1 MPQAVP
7 ADPSPLKRLLAYAR
21 PHRPR
26 MVLAAVCSVLN
37 KLLDLAPPLLIGL
50 AIDTVV
56 RGDASAL
63 GAFVEDGPKAQLLV
77 LALATGLIWIGES
90 AFEYAYQLL
99 WRGLAQDLQHG
110 LRLDTFRHVQGLE
123 LGFFEERTSGGLLAV
138 LNDDVN
144 QLERFLDR
152 GANDL
157 LQVAT
162 TATAIGLY
170 FVWVS
175 PGGALLAALPI
186 PLILFFS
193 LRYQVWLAPR
203 YAAVRERVGEL
214 SSDLGGALTGVA
226 TVQAYGAE
234 AAEAKRIEAA
244 SLRYVEANQR
254 AIPLSSAFVP
264 LIRMLVMVGFV
275 AILLHSGFACV
286 EGELSVAIYSSLLF
300 LTQRLLWPLT
310 RLGETLDLFQRAMA
324 SAARLFGLLDLEPRI
339 RSGTTPLLRGTARGA
354 VRFEDVHFA
363 YPGRAPLLQGLDL
376 ELPAGET
383 TAVVGTTGAGKTTL
397 VKLLLRHFDPDAGRI
412 LVDGHDLRT
421 LDLKDLRAALA
432 VVSQDVF
439 VRHGSVAENLRMGRA
454 EATLEEL
461 EAAARAAEA
470 HDFFSELPAGY
481 DTLVGER
488 GQKLSGGQRQRLTI
502 ARAILRDPALLVL
515 DEATASVDNE
525 TEAAIQRSLARIGR
539 GRTVLVIAHRLST
552 VRHAQ
557 RIHVLHGGRVVE
569 SGRHEELLEL
579 GGIYAGLWRVQTG
592 EEALEVDALAAEDVR

>member
-1 MPQAVP
+1 MRPSEP
-7 ADPSPLKRLLAYAR
+7 KDPSPLKRLLAYTR
-21 PHRPR
+21 PHRRR
-26 MVLAAVCSVLN
+26 MRLASLCSVLN

-56 RGDASAL
+56 EGDNAFLAGWIDG
-63 GAFVEDGPKAQLLV
+63 GAKAQLLF
-77 LALATGLIWIGES
+77 LALATVAIWVAES

-99 WRGLAQDLQHG
+99 WRGLAQDVQHG
-110 LRLDTFRHVQGLE
+110 LRLETFRHVQGLE

-162 TATAIGLY
+162 TVTAIGLY
-170 FVWVS
+170 FVWVA
-175 PGGALLAALPI
+175 PGGAVLAALPI

-193 LRYQVWLAPR
+193 LRYQRWLAPR

-234 AAEAKRIEAA
+234 EAESRRIESA

-254 AIPLSSAFVP
+254 AIRMSSAFVP
-264 LIRMLVMVGFV
+264 MIRMLVMVGFV
-275 AILLHSGFACV
+275 AILLHSGFACLD
-286 EGELSVAIYSSLLF
+286 GALSVAIYSTLLF

-310 RLGETLDLFQRAMA
+310 RLGETLDLFERAMA
-324 SAARLFGLLDLEPRI
+324 SSARIFGLLDLEPKI
-339 RSGTTPLLRGTARGA
+339 RSGDVALPREGVKGA
-354 VRFEDVHFA
+354 VRFESVDFA
-363 YPGRAPLLQGLDL
+363 YPGRAPLLRDLDL

-397 VKLLLRHFDPDAGRI
+397 VKLLLRHFDPGGGRI
-412 LVDGHDLRT
+412 LVDGHDLKT
-421 LDLKDLRAALA
+421 LDLKDLRGALA

-439 VRHGSVAENLRMGRA
+439 VRHGTVAENLEMGRA
-454 EATLEEL
+454 GASAEEL

-470 HDFFSELPAGY
+470 HGFIRDLPQGY
-481 DTLVGER
+481 QTLVGER
-488 GQKLSGGQRQRLTI
+488 GQKLSGGQRQRLSI

-552 VRHAQ
+552 VRHAH
-557 RIHVLHGGRVVE
+557 RIHVLDRGRIVE

-592 EEALEVDALAAEDVR
+592 EETLVAEDVR